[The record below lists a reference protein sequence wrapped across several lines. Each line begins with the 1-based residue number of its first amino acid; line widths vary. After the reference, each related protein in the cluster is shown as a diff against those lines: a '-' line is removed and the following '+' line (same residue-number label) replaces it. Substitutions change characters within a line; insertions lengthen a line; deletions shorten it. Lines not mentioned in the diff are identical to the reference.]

1 MPIQISP
8 SAGSP
13 LIISGGFD
21 IIGEPDFRG
30 IPANLVG
37 TITASNPQTTNATV
51 SFNITSVDAGLFPIQ
66 GYEIVCNA
74 SSGTVP
80 ASNVIATSSS
90 TFQFEGLTSTKT
102 YTFTVYAYSRLGRSR
117 VSLTSNP
124 VTTGAPVFPT
134 GAIILYNGTDP
145 SNIAWPRYSAV
156 DNLYVQGTAT
166 QALIGTSSTPATTLS
181 HSYSL
186 GTTGGHSVSSG
197 YDFNSSVNAGVIS
210 AIPANPAGDHS
221 HSLTMGNSDA
231 AARPY
236 TSNVTFLR
244 AASNQVMAPPNSIH
258 INADNK
264 NSWTQKIATTAARY
278 IRGGATG
285 VVDVAPVTMAVA
297 GTTGSS
303 GSHTHVLGG
312 QRSSSSPA
320 ASSYNAADGTGQE
333 HTHSV
338 TGTATITGI
347 QGKLMK
353 LWTAAAADGLY
364 ANTIVMYDGTLSSL
378 PAYWKICDG
387 TAGTANLTSYFLG
400 YSTTAS
406 HHELVTANSVS
417 VSSSGASGS
426 WVHTHASPLS
436 TGTSSATLTTGHQS
450 QSQSHTHTVTLSS
463 GTMSHDP
470 GTYRV
475 AFIQFTG

>member
-21 IIGEPDFRG
+21 IIGEPNYRG
-30 IPANLVG
+30 IPSNLQG
-37 TITASNPQTTNATV
+37 TITASNPQTTNCTV
-51 SFNITSVDAGLFPIQ
+51 SFNITSVDEGLLPVQ

-80 ASNVIATSSS
+80 PSNVIATSSS
-90 TFQFEGLTSTKT
+90 TFQFEGLTSLKT

-117 VSLTSNP
+117 ASLTSNP
-124 VTTGAPVFPT
+124 VTTGAPMFPT

-166 QALIGTSSTPATTLS
+166 QALIGTTSTPTTSLS
-181 HSYSL
+181 HTYSL
-186 GTTGGHSVSSG
+186 STTGGHSVSSG
-197 YDFNSSVNAGVIS
+197 YNFPSSANAGAIS

-221 HSLTMGNSDA
+221 HGLTMTGSGSA
-231 AARPY
+231 AKPY
-236 TSNVTFLR
+236 TTEATFLR
-244 AASNQVMAPPNSIH
+244 AASNQVMTPPNSIH

-264 NSWTQKIATTAARY
+264 NSWTQKIATTAGRY
-278 IRGGATG
+278 FRGGTSG
-285 VVDVAPVTMAVA
+285 FVDVAPVTMTVS
-297 GTTGSS
+297 GTTDTS
-303 GSHTHVLGG
+303 GSHGHVLGG
-312 QRSSSSPA
+312 QRSSSSTG
-320 ASSYNAADGTGQE
+320 SGVYNPADGTGQD

-338 TGTATITGI
+338 TGTATITGMR
-347 QGKLMK
+347 GKLMK
-353 LWTAAAADGLY
+353 MWVAASAEGLY
-364 ANTIVMYDGTLSSL
+364 ANNIVMYDGTLASL
-378 PAYWKICDG
+378 PAYWKVCDG
-387 TAGTANLTSYFLG
+387 TNGTADLTSYFLG
-400 YSTTAS
+400 YSTSAS

-417 VSSSGASGS
+417 VSSGGASGS
-426 WVHTHASPLS
+426 WIHTHASVTS
-436 TGTSSATLTTGHQS
+436 TGISTIVLTTGHGS
-450 QSQSHTHTVTLSS
+450 QSQSHNHTVTLSS
-463 GTMSHDP
+463 GTTSHDP